1 MTPSCPTR
9 RSSDLGSL
17 ENGGSWRNRGAP
29 RSDAESAKAVVIL
42 AVVGRMHVEVSGHV
56 VPREKLAAL
65 TGAPLAQANKL
76 ELERSRDPALLGRLQ
91 RDTPGG
97 TGDDRA
103 ITGSRPLPGFFEPR
117 LAHDRTSVG

>member
-42 AVVGRMHVEVSGHV
+42 AVVGRMHVELSGHV

-65 TGAPLAQANKL
+65 TGATLATANNL
-76 ELERSRDPALLGRLQ
+76 ELARSRDPALLGRLQ
-91 RDTPGG
+91 REPAGG
-97 TGDDRA
+97 TGDARA
-103 ITGSRPLPGFFEPR
+103 IPGSRHLPGF
-117 LAHDRTSVG
+117 LAHRRVPGDG